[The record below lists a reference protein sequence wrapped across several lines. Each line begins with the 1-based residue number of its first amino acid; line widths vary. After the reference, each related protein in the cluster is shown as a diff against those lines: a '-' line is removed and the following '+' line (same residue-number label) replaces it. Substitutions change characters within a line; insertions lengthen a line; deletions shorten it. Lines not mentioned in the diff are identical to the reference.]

1 MSRLGALETS
11 GKSQAGSLP
20 AQPLRNFRVQQH
32 PLHREGVLEE
42 VALEEGVV
50 ALGVVEAAAGSYA
63 TRVTS
68 IEISWIEV
76 DRAERW
82 TRFPV
87 PNDAPVKG

>member
-20 AQPLRNFRVQQH
+20 AQPLRSSRVQQH
-32 PLHREGVLEE
+32 PLHLEGVLEE

-50 ALGVVEAAAGSYA
+50 ALGVVEAAVGSYA

-68 IEISWIEV
+68 IEIS
-76 DRAERW
+76 
-82 TRFPV
+82 
-87 PNDAPVKG
+87 